1 MKIEDIRNN
10 HKTVKF
16 KDIGPGEPFDHNGI
30 IFLRTAC
37 PVKDDSGHYLRA
49 VRLDDGNLYT
59 FYNDD
64 ICTPV
69 NAKVVVSKYTSLED
83 NK

>member
-1 MKIEDIRNN
+1 MNIEDIRNN

-16 KDIGPGEPFDHNGI
+16 KDIGPGEPFDHHGI
-30 IFLRTAC
+30 IFLRTSRSITE
-37 PVKDDSGHYLRA
+37 DNGQYLNT
-49 VRLDDGNLYT
+49 VRLDDGNFYT
-59 FYNDD
+59 FYDDD
-64 ICTPV
+64 IYIPI